1 MNKNYYIQI
10 NDYMEPAKVKLT
22 ENEVDTIIYVLK
34 EIVKSDEDS
43 LVAISYEDGMELYS
57 NYDEWIKTHRN

>member
-34 EIVKSDEDS
+34 EIVKSDENS

>member
-43 LVAISYEDGMELYS
+43 LVCISDEDGMDLYT
-57 NYDEWIKTHRN
+57 NYNEWIKTHRN